1 MSVHIERQ
9 GDIVIVMPKGPLDG
23 GVLTGELETALRKLI
38 YDDQKKIVLDL
49 DETTRVSSIGFG
61 ILIAAHIS
69 ADNRKAR
76 LHLCNIDKRIKD
88 TLAILKLLR
97 VFHCFDTRQDVLD
110 AFEEQPAPRR

>member
-1 MSVHIERQ
+1 MCTLKRQ
-9 GDIVIVMPKGPLDG
+9 GDIAIVMPKGPLDG

-49 DETTRVSSIGFG
+49 EETTRVSSIGFG
-61 ILIAAHIS
+61 VLIAAHIS

-97 VFHCFDTRQDVLD
+97 VFHCFDTRQDALD
-110 AFEEQPAPRR
+110 AFEE

>member
-9 GDIVIVMPKGPLDG
+9 GDIAIVMPKGPLDG
-23 GVLTGELETALRKLI
+23 GVLTDELETDLRKLV

-61 ILIAAHIS
+61 VLIAAHIS
-69 ADNRKAR
+69 ANNREAR

-97 VFHCFDTRQDVLD
+97 VFHCFDTRQDALD
-110 AFEEQPAPRR
+110 AF